1 MKGTVVLWGGELL
14 SLPAF
19 PDSVFFGKA
28 RAFPEFF
35 LAQAELERALFLF
48 RSLVREGRIAGIF
61 VAVWLDSCS
70 SRLLGALHRDSY
82 SDAEA

>member
-1 MKGTVVLWGGELL
+1 VKGAVVLWAGELL

-19 PDSVFFGKA
+19 PNSVFFGKA

-35 LAQAELERALFLF
+35 LTQAKLERTFFL
-48 RSLVREGRIAGIF
+48 SWLLVREGRMAGIF

-70 SRLLGALHRDSY
+70 SRVLGTLHRDSY
-82 SDAEA
+82 SDAEV

>member
-1 MKGTVVLWGGELL
+1 MKGTVVLRGGELL

-35 LAQAELERALFLF
+35 LAQAESERALFLSP
-48 RSLVREGRIAGIF
+48 SLVREGRIAGIF
-61 VAVWLDSCS
+61 AASWLDSCS
-70 SRLLGALHRDSY
+70 SRLLGTLHRDGC